1 LKSNKIK
8 LKIYKINQNNII
20 KIKEVKEETTIKTIK
35 KIIKIEIFKNNIK
48 LEEKIKINNNSNHIT
63 NNTID
68 AIIITINKT
77 RGRNINKINNLI
89 NNNKE
94 YVTTEINVQ
103 DNFVIINI
111 QKDSKEIKTIK
122 IKESKANT

>member
-1 LKSNKIK
+1 MKSNKIK